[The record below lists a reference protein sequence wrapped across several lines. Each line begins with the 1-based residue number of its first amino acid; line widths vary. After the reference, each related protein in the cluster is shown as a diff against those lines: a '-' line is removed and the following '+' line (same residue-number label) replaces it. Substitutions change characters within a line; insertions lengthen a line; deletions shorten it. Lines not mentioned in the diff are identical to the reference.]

1 MENIKFDKLEIIV
14 IIKEF
19 LNDLENSNSM
29 DDEFYLPNPIEKKI
43 DKMTAEHRE
52 EFFNICDDIASSLVE
67 LKSGE
72 LNEINLLHS
81 EIIRLANL
89 KLKKYIS
96 F

>member
-1 MENIKFDKLEIIV
+1 MENIKFDKTEIIV
-14 IIKEF
+14 VIKEI
-19 LNDLENSNSM
+19 LSDLENSNSI
-29 DDEFYLPNPIEKKI
+29 DEEFYLPNPIEKKI
-43 DKMTAEHRE
+43 DKMIAKHRE
-52 EFFNICDDIASSLVE
+52 EFFNICDDIANSLLE

>member
-1 MENIKFDKLEIIV
+1 MIAK
-14 IIKEF
+14 
-19 LNDLENSNSM
+19 
-29 DDEFYLPNPIEKKI
+29 
-43 DKMTAEHRE
+43 HRE
-52 EFFNICDDIASSLVE
+52 EFFNICDDIANSLLE

>member
-1 MENIKFDKLEIIV
+1 MEDIRFDKLEIIV

-29 DDEFYLPNPIEKKI
+29 DNEFYLPNPIEKKI
-43 DKMTAEHRE
+43 DKMEAEHRE
-52 EFFNICDDIASSLVE
+52 EFFYICDSVATSLVE